1 MRREMIRMIVN
12 GLQTSIMKEVER
24 ILFRKDYL
32 QLSDKIKVL
41 VSISSQVFSLPTG
54 YETTK
59 FTEIQNY

>member
-1 MRREMIRMIVN
+1 MITMIVN

-24 ILFRKDYL
+24 ILFRKKDYL